1 MVQKKV
7 QKVVQKK
14 DQKVVQKKNKKVVKK
29 KDQKVVQKHCPKKS
43 KKRIDK
49 KNCPIVQGS
58 DVLSYAYIRITFV
71 VWLPVYAKKIAY
83 RYQRTIKL
91 DVRDF
96 WIDCGCAT
104 SD

>member
-1 MVQKKV
+1 M
-7 QKVVQKK
+7 
-14 DQKVVQKKNKKVVKK
+14 
-29 KDQKVVQKHCPKKS
+29 S
-43 KKRIDK
+43 KKRTKKWSKKGPKSGPKTLSKESKKRMDK

-58 DVLSYAYIRITFV
+58 DVLSYAYKRITFV
-71 VWLPVYAKKIAY
+71 VRLPVYAKKIAY